1 MLNLV
6 LFGPPGAG
14 KGTQALKIAEKY
26 RLLHISTGDILR
38 AEIAKSSPLG
48 LRVKSIIARGELVSD
63 DILVD
68 ILRGV
73 IEDHREVKG
82 FIFDGFPRTIPQA
95 EALKVMLKGEGQ
107 QVTGVVSLKVNDEEL
122 IKRLLNRA
130 LETGRS
136 DDNEEVIRK
145 RLQVY
150 NSSTKPLLDYYREE
164 GILNEVV
171 GIGPIDV
178 IFQDICTVIDKF

>member
-48 LRVKSIIARGELVSD
+48 LRVKSIIDRGELVSD